1 MEEKKIKK
9 RKLLFFLHWSSWQYC
24 LILYFF
30 ITNYLALCRKLES
43 LLIPGDKKAVH
54 TYTQFPEK
62 YGYQSHD
69 LFFHMLFFIFC
80 KLTALLTRTFMWG
93 RWNFWKKSVLSCFGI
108 VSFSCWSFVLSLL
121 IFTSTSILLLVCFE
135 GTWLFFV
142 VWAACKAVMP

>member
-1 MEEKKIKK
+1 MII
-9 RKLLFFLHWSSWQYC
+9 LAVLFNFV
-24 LILYFF
+24 FF

-62 YGYQSHD
+62 YGYQSHY

-80 KLTALLTRTFMWG
+80 KLTVLLTRTFMWG
-93 RWNFWKKSVLSCFGI
+93 RWNFWKKSALSCFGI

-121 IFTSTSILLLVCFE
+121 IFTSTSTLLLVRFE
-135 GTWLFFV
+135 CTWLFFV
-142 VWAACKAVMP
+142 IMIWAACKAVMP